1 VATDPRK
8 LKPGELCR
16 LLNSTPLGE
25 VISEGQLRRQRSR
38 AGLRIGDG
46 KCIDLV
52 RYVAWLVQHRH
63 TPKTETTN
71 AATVDLAEAAIGA
84 AALGSAAEGRG
95 LTSKQEGGIAAL
107 LSQPTH
113 VAAAALAGVSES
125 TLYRWL
131 QVPAFRAAY
140 RQARRELVEA
150 AIGRVQ
156 AAAGQAV
163 EVLVSIAHKG
173 RRDGDRVRA
182 AVAILDHAHRGLAES
197 GTLHGEP
204 TGVGKGPMGT
214 ADVVQLLA
222 TRLRVLDSTP
232 LPAAEKA
239 RLTATLADTLLR
251 AISVDVIDQRL
262 EALQAVLGGRKAKG
276 KK

>member
-1 VATDPRK
+1 RPAVATDPRK
-8 LKPGELCR
+8 LRPSELCR

-25 VISEGQLRRQRSR
+25 VISEATLRRQRSR
-38 AGLRIGDG
+38 AGLRVGDG

-52 RYVAWLVQHRH
+52 RYVAWLVQVRH
-63 TPKTETTN
+63 APKPDPAN
-71 AATVDLAEAAIGA
+71 AAGIDLAEAASGA

-95 LTSKQEGGIAAL
+95 LTSKQEAGIAAL

-113 VAAAALAGVSES
+113 VAAAAQVGVSES

-163 EVLVSIAHKG
+163 EALVSIAPKG
-173 RRDGDRVRA
+173 RRGGERGRA
-182 AVAILDHAHRGLAES
+182 AAATPHHAPRGLAQA
-197 GTLHGEP
+197 GTPPRAP
-204 TGVGKGPMGT
+204 T
-214 ADVVQLLA
+214 
-222 TRLRVLDSTP
+222 R
-232 LPAAEKA
+232 AA
-239 RLTATLADTLLR
+239 
-251 AISVDVIDQRL
+251 
-262 EALQAVLGGRKAKG
+262 
-276 KK
+276 

>member
-1 VATDPRK
+1 VPTDPRK
-8 LKPGELCR
+8 LRPGELCR

-25 VISEGQLRRQRSR
+25 VISDGEMRRQRSR
-38 AGLRIGDG
+38 AGHRIGNAHH
-46 KCIDLV
+46 IDLV
-52 RYVAWLVQHRH
+52 RYVAWLVLTRH
-63 TPKTETTN
+63 APKAEPVPPVG
-71 AATVDLAEAAIGA
+71 VDLAEAASGG
-84 AALGSAAEGRG
+84 AALGSATKGNG
-95 LTSKQEGGIAAL
+95 LTSKQEAGIAAL

-150 AIGRVQ
+150 AVGRVQ
-156 AAAGQAV
+156 TAAGRAV
-163 EVLVSIAHKG
+163 EALVTVAAKG

-182 AVAILDHAHRGLAES
+182 AVAILDHAHRGLSDADV
-197 GTLHGEP
+197 LHGDQ
-204 TGVGKGPMGT
+204 GQADGGPMGAT
-214 ADVVQLLA
+214 DVMQLLA
-222 TRLRVLDSTP
+222 GRLRQLDAAE
-232 LPAAEKA
+232 LPSAEKA

-251 AISVDVIDQRL
+251 AIGVNVIDQRL
-262 EALQAVLGGRKAKG
+262 EALQAVLGGRKAKD

>member
-1 VATDPRK
+1 MRPGYWPRRVGSPRQCSGPTWRPVPRPTPTARSTWSITPPGWSRRPAVATDPRK

-95 LTSKQEGGIAAL
+95 LTSKQEGG
-107 LSQPTH
+107 
-113 VAAAALAGVSES
+113 
-125 TLYRWL
+125 
-131 QVPAFRAAY
+131 
-140 RQARRELVEA
+140 
-150 AIGRVQ
+150 
-156 AAAGQAV
+156 
-163 EVLVSIAHKG
+163 
-173 RRDGDRVRA
+173 
-182 AVAILDHAHRGLAES
+182 
-197 GTLHGEP
+197 
-204 TGVGKGPMGT
+204 
-214 ADVVQLLA
+214 
-222 TRLRVLDSTP
+222 
-232 LPAAEKA
+232 
-239 RLTATLADTLLR
+239 
-251 AISVDVIDQRL
+251 
-262 EALQAVLGGRKAKG
+262 
-276 KK
+276 